1 MNYAA
6 TAARAAAQIKA
17 KGQAITITR
26 AADGTGEFDPTTG
39 AYKPVAPLVCSGFA
53 VASNYRRDLV
63 DGTLIQQGDKL
74 FTVAASGLGC
84 KPMASDT
91 LTDAAGD
98 VWTVMAVDIVSPAGV
113 ALLYKV
119 QGRK

>member
-1 MNYAA
+1 MNYAT

-17 KGQAITITR
+17 KGQPITITR
-26 AADGTGEFDPTTG
+26 AQDGNGEFDPATG
-39 AYKPVAPLVCSGFA
+39 AYVPVDPLTFSGYA
-53 VASNYRRDLV
+53 VASNYSQNLV
-63 DGTLIQQGDKL
+63 DGALIQQGDKL

-84 KPMASDT
+84 VPMASDS

-98 VWTVMAVDIVSPAGV
+98 VWSVVNVGIVSPAGV

>member
-6 TAARAAAQIKA
+6 IAVRSAAQIKA
-17 KGQAITITR
+17 KGQPITITR
-26 AADGTGEFDPTTG
+26 AQEGPGEFDPTTG
-39 AYKPVAPLVCSGFA
+39 AYKPTTPLTFTGYAIATS
-53 VASNYRRDLV
+53 YRQDLV

-74 FTVAASGLGC
+74 FTVAASALGC
-84 KPMASDT
+84 TPMTSDT
-91 LTDAAGD
+91 LTDAGGD
-98 VWTVMAVDIVSPAGV
+98 VWSVQNVDIVSPGGV

>member
-1 MNYAA
+1 MDYAA

-17 KGQAITITR
+17 KGQPITITR
-26 AADGTGEFDPTTG
+26 AQSGNGEFDPSTSAYVPVTPLAFTG
-39 AYKPVAPLVCSGFA
+39 YA
-53 VASNYRRDLV
+53 VASNYSQNLV

-84 KPMASDT
+84 VPMASDS
-91 LTDAAGD
+91 LTDVAGD
-98 VWTVMAVDIVSPAGV
+98 VWSIVSVGIMSPAGV

>member
-6 TAARAAAQIKA
+6 TAARAAAQIKKA
-17 KGQAITITR
+17 GQAITITR

-39 AYKPVAPLVCSGFA
+39 AYEPVAPRTFPGHA
-53 VASNYRRDLV
+53 VASSYRQDLV

-84 KPMASDT
+84 EPMASDT
-91 LTDAAGD
+91 LTDAAGN
-98 VWTVMAVDIVSPAGV
+98 VWSVMSVGIVSPGGV

>member
-1 MNYAA
+1 MDYAA
-6 TAARAAAQIKA
+6 EAADILPDFVED
-17 KGQAITITR
+17 GQPITITR
-26 AADGTGEFDPTTG
+26 AQDGNGEFDPSTG
-39 AYKPVAPLVCSGFA
+39 AYVPVDPLTFPGYA
-53 VASNYRRDLV
+53 VATNYRQNLV

-74 FTVAASGLGC
+74 FTVAAFGLGC
-84 KPMASDT
+84 VPMASDS

-98 VWTVMAVDIVSPAGV
+98 VWSIVSVGIVSPAGV

>member
-6 TAARAAAQIKA
+6 TAARAAAQIKKA
-17 KGQAITITR
+17 GQAITITR
-26 AADGTGEFDPTTG
+26 TADGTGEFDPATG
-39 AYKPVAPLVCSGFA
+39 AYEPVAPLFFSGFA
-53 VASNYRRDLV
+53 AASSYRQDLV

-84 KPMASDT
+84 EPMASDT
-91 LTDAAGD
+91 LTDAAGKE
-98 VWTVMAVDIVSPAGV
+98 WTVVSVDIVSPAGV

>member
-1 MNYAA
+1 MDYAA
-6 TAARAAAQIKA
+6 EAADILPDFIED
-17 KGQAITITR
+17 GQPITITR
-26 AADGTGEFDPTTG
+26 TSDGTGEFDPTTG
-39 AYKPVAPLVCSGFA
+39 AYEPTTPLTFTGYA
-53 VASNYRRDLV
+53 VASNYRQDLV

-84 KPMASDT
+84 EPMASDA

-98 VWTVMAVDIVSPAGV
+98 VWSIVSVDILAPAGV

>member
-1 MNYAA
+1 MNYPA
-6 TAARAAAQIKA
+6 TAARAAAQIKKA
-17 KGQAITITR
+17 GQAITITR
-26 AADGTGEFDPTTG
+26 AADGTGEFDPATG
-39 AYKPVAPLVCSGFA
+39 AYEPVAPLVFSGFA
-53 VASNYRRDLV
+53 VASSYRQDLV

-84 KPMASDT
+84 EPMASDT
-91 LTDAAGD
+91 LTDAAGKEWN
-98 VWTVMAVDIVSPAGV
+98 VVSVHIVAPAGV